1 MFERTEKHKRGEHM
15 KGKNP
20 TRRQKEILAKR
31 RLNPDNWLICKNL
44 IHQGELHVVHRYS
57 NRERIIRLS

>member
-1 MFERTEKHKRGEHM
+1 M

-31 RLNPDNWLICKNL
+31 RLNPDNWLVCKNL
-44 IHQGELHVVHRYS
+44 MHQGELHIIHKHS
-57 NRERIIRLS
+57 NRERIIRLN